1 MDTKTLAAMRAR
13 MDALPP
19 DSEELTPV
27 ERAAIARGRRD
38 AAVFTHNEVAA
49 ELGFETK
56 KLTIAQARLL
66 RAQLATG
73 NKRAVQKVIGV
84 IKRAQGNM
92 QAAAKA
98 LGIAER
104 TLCRWRDSIPALTE
118 AIPKVA
124 RGRIGRLPAAKV
136 LSRASGTESKRGR

>member
-19 DSEELTPV
+19 DDEELTLA

-38 AAVFTHNEVAA
+38 AVVFTHNEVAA
-49 ELGFETK
+49 ELGFEIK
-56 KLTIAQARLL
+56 KLTVAQARLL
-66 RAQLATG
+66 RAQLAVG

-84 IKRAQGNM
+84 IKRARGNI

-104 TLCRWRDSIPALTE
+104 TLFLWRDSIPALTE

-124 RGRIGRLPAAKV
+124 RGRIGRPPVAKV
-136 LSRASGTESKRGR
+136 LSRVSGAESKRGR